1 MPYDQKKV
9 AMLILI
15 VEIRQKGIDEKS
27 EIELQ

>member
-1 MPYDQKKV
+1 MTKKKV

-15 VEIRQKGIDEKS
+15 VEIRQKGIDKKS

>member
-15 VEIRQKGIDEKS
+15 VEIRQKGTDKKS

>member
-1 MPYDQKKV
+1 MTKKKV